1 MRYRGEKKMSWW
13 TDRDI
18 IDNFRYDTHMANTV
32 ANN

>member
-1 MRYRGEKKMSWW
+1 MRYRGEKMSWW